1 MKAVVIGAGVV
12 GVTTAYYLAKSG
24 HQVTVVERESGVAT
38 VASAGNAGLIAPT
51 HSFGWAS
58 PTAPMELLRSLT
70 VEDTALRVNPFKAPT
85 MAAWGI
91 KFLRECTADRARKNT
106 LVKLRLAQYS
116 QRKLN
121 EIAETEKIEYDDIHA
136 GLLYLY
142 RDPKRFEAGVAK
154 WKLIR
159 DQGQPQEILD
169 PDGVAR
175 IEPALAPV
183 KHKLAGAIYGPT
195 DSSGDS
201 VKFTRGLQAVC
212 ERMGSKF
219 VLGTG
224 VKRLIAKGGRVEALE
239 TEAGESIGGDVFVL
253 SAGVHSPQIA
263 GTVGVKLP
271 IAPAKGYSATFPVKD
286 GGGAVPRVGAVD
298 EELLVAWC
306 RMGDQLRMTSSAEF
320 TGYET
325 TYRDRDFRII
335 RKLADSLMP
344 QAAHYDRGT
353 YRACN
358 RPMTPD
364 GPPILGTARYDNLYI
379 NSGHGHMGFTM
390 ACGTSRIVA
399 DLIDGRKTEIPVEGM
414 TLMSRP

>member
-24 HQVTVVERESGVAT
+24 HEVTVVEREPEVAAL
-38 VASAGNAGLIAPT
+38 ASAGNAGLIAPS
-51 HSFGWAS
+51 HSFSWAS

-70 VEDTALRVNPFKAPT
+70 VEDTALRVNPFKALR
-85 MAAWGI
+85 MAGWGL
-91 KFLRECTADRARKNT
+91 KFLRECEPGRSVRNT

-116 QRKLN
+116 QRMVD
-121 EIAETEKIEYDDIHA
+121 EIAEVEKIDYHDIHA

-142 RDPKRFEAGVAK
+142 RDPRRLEAAVAK
-154 WKLIR
+154 WELIR
-159 DQGQPQEILD
+159 HHGQAQQILD
-169 PDGVAR
+169 RDGVADL
-175 IEPALAPV
+175 EPALAPV

-201 VKFTRGLQAVC
+201 VKFPRDLQAVC
-212 ERMGSKF
+212 ERMGTRF

-224 VKRLIAKGGRVEALE
+224 VKKLLAKGRRVHALA
-239 TEAGESIGGDVFVL
+239 TESGDTIGGDVFVL

-263 GTVGVKLP
+263 RTVGVKLP

-286 GGGAVPRVGAVD
+286 GGGGVPRVGAVD

-306 RMGDQLRMTSSAEF
+306 RIGDQLRMTSSAEF

-335 RKLADSLMP
+335 RKLAQSLLP
-344 QAAHYDRGT
+344 EAAEYDRGT
-353 YRACN
+353 YRACS

-364 GPPILGTARYDNLYI
+364 GPPILGT
-379 NSGHGHMGFTM
+379 
-390 ACGTSRIVA
+390 
-399 DLIDGRKTEIPVEGM
+399 
-414 TLMSRP
+414 

>member
-24 HQVTVVERESGVAT
+24 HEVTVVEREAEVASL
-38 VASAGNAGLIAPT
+38 ASAGNAGLIAPS

-70 VEDTALRVNPFKAPT
+70 VEDTALRVNPFKAPG

-91 KFLRECTADRARKNT
+91 KFLRECNADRAQKNT

-121 EIAETEKIEYDDIHA
+121 EIAETEKIDYDDIHA

-142 RDPKRFEAGVAK
+142 RDPKRMEAGVEK

-159 DQGQPQEILD
+159 DQGQAQRILS
-169 PDGVAR
+169 PDDVAE

-201 VKFTRGLQAVC
+201 VKFTRALRAVS
-212 ERMGSKF
+212 ERMGTKF
-219 VLGTG
+219 VLGVG
-224 VKRLIAKGGRVEALE
+224 VKKLIAKGGRVEALQ
-239 TEAGESIGGDVFVL
+239 TEAGETFGADVFVL
-253 SAGVHSPQIA
+253 SAGVHSPQISQ
-263 GTVGVKLP
+263 TVGVRLP
-271 IAPAKGYSATFPVKD
+271 IAPAKGYSATFPVKN
-286 GGGAVPRVGAVD
+286 GGGAMPRVGAVD

-306 RMGDQLRMTSSAEF
+306 RMGDKLRMTSSAEF

-335 RKLADSLMP
+335 RKLAESLMP

-364 GPPILGTARYDNLYI
+364 GPPILGTAKHDNLYI

-390 ACGTSRIVA
+390 ACGASRIVA
-399 DLIDGRKTEIPVEGM
+399 DLIDGRKTEIPIDGM
-414 TLMSRP
+414 TLTSRP

>member
-12 GVTTAYYLAKSG
+12 GVTTAYYLAKNG
-24 HQVTVVERESGVAT
+24 HEVTVVERESEVAAL
-38 VASAGNAGLIAPT
+38 ASASNAGLIAPG
-51 HSFGWAS
+51 HSFAWAS
-58 PTAPMELLRSLT
+58 PTAPKELLRSLT
-70 VEDTALRVNPFKAPT
+70 VEDTALRVNPFKALG

-91 KFLRECTADRARKNT
+91 KFLRECTADRAVKNT

-116 QRKLN
+116 QRMLN
-121 EIAETEKIEYDDIHA
+121 EIAETEKIDYHDIHE

-142 RDPKRFEAGVAK
+142 RDPKRLEAGVAK
-154 WKLIR
+154 MKLIR
-159 DQGQPQEILD
+159 DHGQPQEILD

-175 IEPALAPV
+175 VEPALAPV
-183 KHKLAGAIYGPT
+183 KHKLAGAIYGLS

-201 VKFTRGLQAVC
+201 VKFTRGVQAVC
-212 ERMGSKF
+212 ERMGTKF

-224 VKRLIAKGGRVEALE
+224 VKKLVAKGGRIDALA
-239 TEAGESIGGDVFVL
+239 TEAGDTIGGDVFVL
-253 SAGVHSPQIA
+253 CAGVHSPQIA
-263 GTVGVKLP
+263 RTVGVKLP
-271 IAPAKGYSATFPVKD
+271 IAPAKGYSATFPVKN
-286 GGGAVPRVGAVD
+286 GGGAVPRIGAVD

-325 TYRDRDFRII
+325 TYRERDFRII
-335 RKLADSLMP
+335 RKLAQDLLP
-344 QAAHYDRGT
+344 DAAEYEHGT

-364 GPPILGTARYDNLYI
+364 GPPILGTAKHDNLYI

-399 DLIDGRKTEIPVEGM
+399 DLIDGRKPEIPVEGL
-414 TLMSRP
+414 TLTSRS